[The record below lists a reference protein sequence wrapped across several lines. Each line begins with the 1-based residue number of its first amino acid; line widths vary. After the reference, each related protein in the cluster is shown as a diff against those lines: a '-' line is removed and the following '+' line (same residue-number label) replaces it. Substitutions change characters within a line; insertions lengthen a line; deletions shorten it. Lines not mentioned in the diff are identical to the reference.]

1 MIFDCFTLRDELDL
15 LELRLQILDDYVD
28 KFVISEANYTH
39 KGNPKPYYFL
49 ENQERFAKWSD
60 KIIYL
65 PVDFEEDI
73 KHIDFSIIDPH
84 TNIDKSRWSLE
95 NKQRL
100 ALLYGI
106 KTGEDNDVVIISD
119 VDEIPN
125 LDVLPTEIPTPMSF
139 IQKFYYYYVNNESIG
154 PKDKFWAGSV
164 VCLKHHLSNYT
175 PQNLRDFRW
184 QLPPLPNGGW
194 HWSYLG
200 GEDFIKTKLNSIVEA
215 ESVLK
220 DFNLSQDD
228 ALLNFK
234 NLKDLYNREGMNFQ
248 LVDLSTYPE
257 HILKIIKQYPKF
269 IYYAI

>member
-1 MIFDCFTLRDELDL
+1 MIYDCFTLRDELDL
-15 LELRLQILDDYVD
+15 LELRLKILDKHVD

-39 KGNPKPYYFL
+39 KGNLKPYHFFD
-49 ENQERFAKWSD
+49 NQERFKEWSH

-65 PVDFEEDI
+65 PVNFENDV
-73 KHIDFSIIDPH
+73 KDIDFSIIDPH

-100 ALLYGI
+100 ALLHGLQS
-106 KTGEDNDVVIISD
+106 GNDDDLVIISD

-125 LDVLPTEIPTPMSF
+125 LDLLPSKIVTPMSF
-139 IQKFYYYYVNNESIG
+139 IQNFYYYYVNNKSVG

-164 VCLKHHLSNYT
+164 VCLKHHLNNLT
-175 PQNLRDFRW
+175 PQNLRDSRW
-184 QLPPLPNGGW
+184 QLPPIFKGGW

-220 DFNLSQDD
+220 DFNITQSK
-228 ALLNFK
+228 ALENFK
-234 NLKDLYNREGMNFQ
+234 NLKDLYSREGMNFNIVN
-248 LVDLSTYPE
+248 LESEYPE
-257 HILKIIKQYPKF
+257 HILNLLINYKDF
-269 IYYAI
+269 IYDN